1 MTLRQMKIR
10 NLFLKFEARI
20 RKSRH
25 RKGSLRITE
34 GKMPIED
41 YNFHFSV
48 LGNVAGA
55 ASLET

>member
-1 MTLRQMKIR
+1 MKIR